1 MIRNTRLRFV
11 LLLLTCSAI
20 LGAGG
25 WVAYSALY
33 DRVLKRSDAWHLTV
47 KEEPQ
52 TSPLQLRITVDAN
65 QGFLVIREVTTRTN
79 GSDLNVLYHLAL
91 SGLAKPGLYWGKAFT
106 ITVPNSV
113 TSVSFGPT
121 SETIWRRSR

>member
-1 MIRNTRLRFV
+1 MTRDTRLRFV

-25 WVAYSALY
+25 WAVYSALY

-47 KEEPQ
+47 EEEPQ
-52 TSPLQLRITVDAN
+52 ASPLQLRITVDAN
-65 QGFLVIREVTTRTN
+65 QGFLVIREVTTRTK

-91 SGLAKPGLYWGKAFT
+91 SELAKPGQYWGKAFT
-106 ITVPNSV
+106 LTVPDSV
-113 TSVSFGPT
+113 TSVSFGPA